1 MSRRTQPFIFLL
13 FLLVSTSVQAQELLC
28 TVSVDAGRIQSD
40 RSVFE
45 DMQKNISE
53 YMNFTQ
59 WGGDKFESSERIRCN
74 LQIVVTQRPAPDYFV
89 CNMNLQVFRPT
100 YNSTYETIL
109 LKIADRSFNFNY
121 VAYQNMVF
129 TDNTYTDNLT
139 ALLNFYAYLI
149 LAFDYDS
156 FGQNSGSP
164 FFQKCQ
170 EIVNLASSASNESG
184 WRANE
189 DQRNRY
195 WLMENLSNSRYKSFH
210 DIPYK
215 YHRQGLDL
223 MESKPAQGRRAIM
236 ETLKELQRL
245 DQQNPL
251 LILIKTF
258 LDAKQNELIGV
269 FTKSFSNDKQE
280 FINIMQEIDPSN
292 MARYNAVM
300 DGK

>member
-1 MSRRTQPFIFLL
+1 MSRITQHFFFLIFLL
-13 FLLVSTSVQAQELLC
+13 AFQTGFSQELLC
-28 TVSVDAGRIQSD
+28 SVSVDAGRIQSD
-40 RSVFE
+40 RTVFE

-59 WGGDKFESSERIRCN
+59 WGGDKFESQERIRCN
-74 LQIVVTQRPAPDYFV
+74 LQIVVIQRPAPDYFV

-100 YNSTYETIL
+100 YNSTYETVL
-109 LKIADRSFNFNY
+109 LKVADQSFNFNY

-156 FGQNSGSP
+156 FGLNGGSP

-170 EIVNLASSASNESG
+170 EIVNLASSASNEGG

-189 DQRNRY
+189 NNRNRY

-210 DIPYK
+210 DIVYK
-215 YHRQGLDL
+215 YHRQGLDI

-236 ETLKELQRL
+236 ESLKELQRL
-245 DQQNPL
+245 NQQNPL

-258 LDAKQNELIGV
+258 LDAKQNELVGV
-269 FTKSFSNDKQE
+269 FGKAFSNDKQE
-280 FINIMQEIDPSN
+280 FINIMNDIDPSN
-292 MARYNAVM
+292 IARYNSVL
-300 DGK
+300 DGN

>member
-1 MSRRTQPFIFLL
+1 MSLKTQPFIFLL
-13 FLLVSTSVQAQELLC
+13 FLLLSTSIHAQELLC
-28 TVSVDAGRIQSD
+28 TVTVDAGRIQSD

-156 FGQNSGSP
+156 FGQNSGGP
-164 FFQKCQ
+164 FFQKSQ

-210 DIPYK
+210 DILYK
-215 YHRQGLDL
+215 YHRQGLDM

-236 ETLKELQRL
+236 ETLKELKRL
-245 DQQNPL
+245 NQQNPL

-292 MARYNAVM
+292 IARYNAVM

>member
-1 MSRRTQPFIFLL
+1 MNWTKQSLL
-13 FLLVSTSVQAQELLC
+13 FLLLAFGFLSVSGQELLC

-45 DMQKNISE
+45 DMQKQISE
-53 YMNFTQ
+53 YMNFQQ
-59 WGGDKFESSERIRCN
+59 WGNDKFESHERIRCN
-74 LQIVVTQRPAPDYFV
+74 LQIIVTKRPTPDYFV
-89 CNMNLQVFRPT
+89 CTMNLQVFRPT
-100 YNSTYETIL
+100 YNSTYETML
-109 LKIADRSFNFNY
+109 LKVADKSFNFNY

-129 TDNTYTDNLT
+129 TDNSYTDNLT
-139 ALLNFYAYLI
+139 ALLNFYAYLV

-156 FGQNSGSP
+156 FGLNGGNP

-170 EIVNLASSASNESG
+170 EIVNLATVSNEKG
-184 WRANE
+184 WKANE
-189 DQRNRY
+189 DNRNRY

-210 DIPYK
+210 DILYK
-215 YHRQGLDL
+215 YHRQGLDM

-236 ETLKELQRL
+236 ESLKELKKL
-245 DQQNPL
+245 NQQNPL

-280 FINIMQEIDPSN
+280 FVNLMQEIDPSN
-292 MARYNAVM
+292 IARYNSVLE
-300 DGK
+300 GK